1 MNKIIIQGRLT
12 RDPEVKTVGADLRVW
27 RISVAV
33 DRRPGK
39 DGTKKVDFFNCDAL
53 LKTGDMISK
62 YFRKGD
68 GIILSGRMESS
79 RKDTTTYWS
88 LTVEDFE
95 FPMSRKVED
104 AAPAE
109 PIRVPVPN
117 VPIYLEPQDGQVFT
131 IGVS

>member
-1 MNKIIIQGRLT
+1 MNKIMIQGRLT

-39 DGTKKVDFFNCDAL
+39 DGTKKVDFFNCDAWG
-53 LKTGDMISK
+53 KTGDTISK

-79 RKDTTTYWS
+79 RNDKVTYWS
-88 LTVEDFE
+88 LTVEEFD
-95 FPMSRKVED
+95 FPMSRKAED

-109 PIRVPVPN
+109 PIPVDP
-117 VPIYLEPQDGQVFT
+117 PEDLPF
-131 IGVS
+131 

>member
-39 DGTKKVDFFNCDAL
+39 DGTKKVDFFNCDAW

-79 RKDTTTYWS
+79 RSDKVTYWS
-88 LTVEDFE
+88 LTVEDFD
-95 FPMSRKVED
+95 FPMARKTAD
-104 AAPAE
+104 TAPADSAPSE
-109 PIRVPVPN
+109 PIPVDTPDDL
-117 VPIYLEPQDGQVFT
+117 PF
-131 IGVS
+131 